1 MVHEVRPATGP
12 GVTPLRF
19 IEPDWRLH
27 RVHALTT
34 ERQFEEGGASLPPF
48 DRFNLGS
55 HCGDQPEA
63 VERNRRLLADRLHL
77 PAAPRWLQ
85 QVHGIDVV
93 RFDAEGEDTAPIADA
108 AVTST
113 PGTVLAVLSADC
125 LPVLF
130 AAVDGSE
137 VAAAHAGWRGL
148 AAGVLEATIAAM
160 DIAPE
165 RLLAWMGPAA
175 GPFAYEVGEEVRDA
189 FMAHDASSSAAFAAS
204 RPGHWW
210 CDLWRL
216 ARRRL
221 SAAGVGR
228 ISGGGHCTITEAER
242 FYSHRRDRRTG
253 RMASL
258 VWIDPSR

>member
-1 MVHEVRPATGP
+1 VSVATGT
-12 GVTPLRF
+12 TPLRF
-19 IEPDWRLH
+19 IEPDWRLR

-34 ERQFEEGGASLPPF
+34 ERHFDAGGASLPPF
-48 DRFNLGS
+48 DRCNLGAA
-55 HCGDQPEA
+55 CGDDAAA
-63 VERNRRLLADRLHL
+63 VAHNRRLLAERLHL
-77 PAAPRWLQ
+77 PAEPRWLQ
-85 QVHGIDVV
+85 QVHGTDVV
-93 RFDAEGEDTAPIADA
+93 RFDAPGDDAPVADA

-113 PGTVLAVLSADC
+113 PGVVLAVLSADC

-130 AAVDGSE
+130 TAVDGSE

-148 AAGVLEATIAAM
+148 LAGVLEATIAAM
-160 DIAPE
+160 DIAPD

-175 GPFAYEVGEEVRDA
+175 GPFAYEVGDEVREA
-189 FMAHDASSSAAFAAS
+189 FTARDASSAAAFAGS

-210 CDLWRL
+210 CDLNHL

-242 FYSHRRDRRTG
+242 FFSHRRDRRTG

>member
-1 MVHEVRPATGP
+1 
-12 GVTPLRF
+12 
-19 IEPDWRLH
+19 
-27 RVHALTT
+27 
-34 ERQFEEGGASLPPF
+34 
-48 DRFNLGS
+48 
-55 HCGDQPEA
+55 
-63 VERNRRLLADRLHL
+63 
-77 PAAPRWLQ
+77 
-85 QVHGIDVV
+85 VV
-93 RFDAEGEDTAPIADA
+93 RLDAAGDAVPVADA

-113 PGTVLAVLSADC
+113 PGTVLAILSADC

-130 AAVDGSE
+130 TAVDGSE

-148 AAGVLEATIAAM
+148 LAGVLEATIGAM
-160 DIAPE
+160 DIAPD

-175 GPFAYEVGEEVRDA
+175 GPFAYEVGDEVRAA
-189 FMAHDASSSAAFAAS
+189 FIAVDASSAAAFAAS

-210 CDLWRL
+210 CDLYHL

-258 VWIDPSR
+258 VWIDPPR

>member
-1 MVHEVRPATGP
+1 MPREASAAIGP
-12 GVTPLRF
+12 GMMATRHVS
-19 IEPDWRLH
+19 PDWRLH
-27 RVHALTT
+27 RVHGLTT
-34 ERQFEEGGASLPPF
+34 ERHFDDGGASLPPF
-48 DRFNLGS
+48 DRFNLGAY
-55 HCGDQPEA
+55 CGDEPDA
-63 VERNRRLLADRLHL
+63 VAHNRRLLGERLDL

-93 RFDAEGEDTAPIADA
+93 RLDADGDEVPVADA

-113 PGTVLAVLSADC
+113 PGIVLAVLSADC

-130 AAVDGSE
+130 TAVDGSE

-160 DIAPE
+160 DIAPD

-175 GPFAYEVGEEVRDA
+175 GPFAYEVGDEVRDM
-189 FMAHDASSSAAFAAS
+189 FMALDASSSAAFAAS
-204 RPGHWW
+204 RVGHWW
-210 CDLWRL
+210 CDLYHL